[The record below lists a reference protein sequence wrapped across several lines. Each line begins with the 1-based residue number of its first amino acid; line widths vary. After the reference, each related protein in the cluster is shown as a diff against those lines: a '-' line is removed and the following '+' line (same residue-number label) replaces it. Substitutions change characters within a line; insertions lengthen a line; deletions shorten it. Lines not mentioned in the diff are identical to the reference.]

1 MAMEER
7 SHRDGPLYRQQQ
19 QHQQHQQHQQSQSL
33 SPDDSSLQ
41 RWMIQQ
47 SRNHSGPWDLY
58 QSRNFSELW
67 YGARAAGER
76 IRTLALERLY
86 RNRPR
91 PGGSHPD
98 PREPAA
104 FSSRA
109 VLGISAH
116 LLGLQISPTFLTAQ
130 TTQTALILDAEDDTN
145 DPEAHIDEETGK
157 RLPMA
162 WIAIAPPVAPYAANT
177 AQRPTPEIRLRSL
190 STAYQRQ
197 TEHEIACLLALWHH
211 EHIRFMDPDAPGGII
226 QLPREQGAVALLH
239 QYAIALLL
247 LPRDCPQSW
256 DCHCNSIRARFNAPP
271 PGHEQPTG
279 VFSLDELQ
287 EAERRRR
294 NTEPG
299 FPYRDT
305 DQWTK

>member
-1 MAMEER
+1 MR
-7 SHRDGPLYRQQQ
+7 SGRSGMRQTPAP
-19 QHQQHQQHQQSQSL
+19 SL
-33 SPDDSSLQ
+33 TPDDSALQ
-41 RWMIQQ
+41 RWIAQQ
-47 SRNHSGPWDLY
+47 ARNHSGPWDLY
-58 QSRNFSELW
+58 QSRNFADLW

-76 IRTLALERLY
+76 IRSLALERLY

-109 VLGISAH
+109 ILGLSAH

-130 TTQTALILDAEDDTN
+130 TALILDAEDDE
-145 DPEAHIDEETGK
+145 PQAQVDEETGK
-157 RLPMA
+157 RLPLT
-162 WIAIAPPVAPYAANT
+162 WIAIAPPATPYVGN
-177 AQRPTPEIRLRSL
+177 RPTPEIRLRSL

-211 EHIRFMDPDAPGGII
+211 EGIRFMDPDAPGGMVL
-226 QLPREQGAVALLH
+226 LPREQGALALLH

-247 LPRDCPQSW
+247 LPRDCPPNW
-256 DCHCNSIRARFNAPP
+256 DCHCNRIRARFNAPP

-279 VFSLDELQ
+279 VFSLAELQ

-305 DQWTK
+305 DHWTQ